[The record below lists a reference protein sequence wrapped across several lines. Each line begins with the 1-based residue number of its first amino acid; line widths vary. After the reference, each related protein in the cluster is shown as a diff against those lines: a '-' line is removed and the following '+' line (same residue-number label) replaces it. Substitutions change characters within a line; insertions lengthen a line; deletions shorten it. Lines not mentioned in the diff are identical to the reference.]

1 MVTFGLPIS
10 VDLMDWLQ
18 KYIVHVHKV
27 KKIIKSMYIHK
38 SNNTK
43 NVINIESGILDMYIH
58 LYLLC
63 KYCMKQLNIW
73 ELNNIGT
80 YNKIPV
86 LFMKQILTNLR
97 HINFINEM
105 HEVSSCHLG
114 EKYTDQRFTLQVYQ
128 YNHIT

>member
-1 MVTFGLPIS
+1 
-10 VDLMDWLQ
+10 
-18 KYIVHVHKV
+18 
-27 KKIIKSMYIHK
+27 MYIHK

-114 EKYTDQRFTLQVYQ
+114 EKYTDQRFTLQLYQ
-128 YNHIT
+128 YNHITWVMH